1 MFSTRRHK
9 RKTRYPTIAPAREV
23 SSTIRILYVS
33 NSGHGRDQVE
43 QALGN
48 EHGGFDITVADSRE
62 AFEERLSE
70 RPYDLALTLL
80 NLPDTNAFDLLD
92 ALRAHDPNLP
102 VVVISANGSKETAV
116 EAMRRGMTDGI
127 VEMPEQLERLPH
139 TLREVIERKRV
150 QEAQVRA
157 EAKLKAHIQRQAVV
171 VELGQSALA
180 GAPLDALFQEACL
193 VVAQTLGLEFC
204 HVMEHLESRQA
215 FLLRAGVGWQDGL
228 VGHAMLHLGP
238 NAHRYFPEDAEPL
251 ILEDLN
257 RNDCSCAPPL
267 LHDLLHDHGI
277 ASGMNVRIPGNE
289 GPFGYLGAYTR
300 RRESFSH
307 EDLHFLQAIANVLAA
322 AIDRKRSESR
332 LSRSE
337 ERYRR
342 LVESARDVI
351 YTISKDG
358 LLTSLNPAF
367 ETLTGHCI
375 DDWIGRPFEE
385 LLHPDDAPAAQRAFA
400 QIRDGERPSPYE
412 LRIHTADGGYLV
424 AELTSQPNIEHG
436 VFLGVFGIARDVS
449 DRKRFEQELI
459 TARDEAE
466 EMSRLKTAFLTNMS
480 HEIRT
485 PLTSIIG
492 FSSILLD
499 EVAEDHREFVRLIEQ
514 SGQRLLTT
522 LNSVLDL
529 SMLEA
534 GTVKLGCRPTN
545 LTRELEAMLARH
557 LPTAE
562 RKGLALH
569 FRPAQDEIFAEI
581 DAACLE
587 RVLENLI
594 GNAVKF
600 TEAGTVTVTLE
611 AAGDRVEIGITDTG
625 VGIHPSFLPHLFDA
639 FKQENMGIDRPFEGT
654 GLGLSI
660 TRRLVDLMQGE
671 IRVESRKGHGSTF
684 TVSLP
689 IRQTASTGPGP
700 AETPLSEAPAR
711 PSVLAIEDNAD
722 MLVLVE
728 RFLSPAYDVATALD
742 EEEALALARARRFD
756 VVLMDI
762 NLGRARTGVEVLED
776 LRRAPGYADVPVI
789 AVTAYALPGDREH
802 FLRTGFDGYLSK
814 PFTKPVLRET
824 VAQVLAG

>member
-1 MFSTRRHK
+1 MLGTGRHK
-9 RKTRYPTIAPAREV
+9 WIARFVAGAPAREP
-23 SSTIRILYVS
+23 SPTHILYVDAS
-33 NSGHGRDQVE
+33 ERDRAQVRKALEGKHGAFRLTE
-43 QALGN
+43 
-48 EHGGFDITVADSRE
+48 ADSRE
-62 AFEERLSE
+62 AFEARLAERS
-70 RPYDLALTLL
+70 YDLVLTNIDVPGFEGFEILEVL
-80 NLPDTNAFDLLD
+80 QS
-92 ALRAHDPNLP
+92 HDPGLP
-102 VVVISANGSKETAV
+102 VVIMTGAGSEEAAV
-116 EAMRRGMTDGI
+116 EAMKRGVTDYVI
-127 VEMPEQLERLPH
+127 KTPQHLQRLPY
-139 TLREVIERKRV
+139 TLRTAIEQKRV
-150 QEAQVRA
+150 HRARMRA
-157 EAKLKAHIQRQAVV
+157 EGKLTAHIHRQAVV
-171 VELGQSALA
+171 VELGQRALA
-180 GAPLDALFQEACL
+180 GAPLDALLQEACIL
-193 VVAQTLGLEFC
+193 VAQTLDLEFC
-204 HVMEHLESRQA
+204 HVMEQIEGRRTL
-215 FLLRAGVGWQDGL
+215 FLRAGVGWNDDL

-238 NAHRYFPEDAEPL
+238 DAHRCFPEYAEP
-251 ILEDLN
+251 IIIENLERDT
-257 RNDCSCAPPL
+257 CSCTPPL
-267 LHDLLHDHGI
+267 LQNHGI
-277 ASGMNVRIPGNE
+277 VSGMNVRISGE
-289 GPFGYLGAYTR
+289 ERPFGYLGAYTR

-367 ETLTGHCI
+367 ETLTGHRI
-375 DDWIGRPFEE
+375 DDWLGKPFDEI
-385 LLHPDDAPAAQRAFA
+385 LHPEDVPTAHRAFA
-400 QIRDGERPSPYE
+400 QIRDGERPPPYE
-412 LRIHTADGGYLV
+412 LRIRTADGGYLV
-424 AELTSQPNIEHG
+424 AELTSQPNVEHG
-436 VFLGVFGIARDVS
+436 VFLGVFGIARDIS
-449 DRKRFEQELI
+449 ERKRFEQELI
-459 TARDEAE
+459 AARDEAE

-492 FSSILLD
+492 FSSILTD
-499 EVAEDHREFVRLIEQ
+499 EVADEHREFVRLIEQ

-534 GTVKLGCRPTN
+534 GTVKLGCRRAN
-545 LTRELEAMLARH
+545 LTRELEARVTRYRPDA
-557 LPTAE
+557 A

-569 FRPAQDEIFAEI
+569 FRPAHDEIFAEI
-581 DAACLE
+581 DLACLD
-587 RVLENLI
+587 RILENLI
-594 GNAVKF
+594 GNAIKF
-600 TEAGTVTVTLE
+600 TEAGNVTITLANE
-611 AAGDRVEIGITDTG
+611 GEHVEIGITDTG

-660 TRRLVDLMQGE
+660 TKRLIELMQGD

-689 IRQTASTGPGP
+689 IRPVAAPRPAVVPAPAAEASP
-700 AETPLSEAPAR
+700 AEAR
-711 PSVLAIEDNAD
+711 PSVLAIEDNPD

-742 EEEALALARARRFD
+742 EEEALALARERRFD
-756 VVLMDI
+756 AVLMDI

-776 LRRAPGYADVPVI
+776 LRRTPGYADVPVI

-802 FLRTGFDGYLSK
+802 FLRTGFDGYLGK